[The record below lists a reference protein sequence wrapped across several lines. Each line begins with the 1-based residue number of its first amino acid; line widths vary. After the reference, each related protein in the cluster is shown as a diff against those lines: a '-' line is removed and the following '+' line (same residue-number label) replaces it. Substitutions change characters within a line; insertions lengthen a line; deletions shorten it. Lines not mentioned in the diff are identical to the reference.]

1 MFYVISFDGCGL
13 ESPLQSRTAASALAL
28 AQEAERNGCDNV
40 VIKVPGGEPL
50 SIDEFAELYCP
61 SESNAGG
68 LPPSSTPATASGSGS
83 ASPTAATGRAERRDR
98 QASEVE
104 ASQVALR
111 ESVAVTEKLVD
122 ESDTMLRRHR
132 KECDD
137 EEQQAFGRE

>member
-61 SESNAGG
+61 SESDAGG
-68 LPPSSTPATASGSGS
+68 SGP
-83 ASPTAATGRAERRDR
+83 ASPTAAADRAERRDR

-111 ESVAVTEKLVD
+111 ESIAATEKLVD

-137 EEQQAFGRE
+137 EEQQAGRE

>member
-28 AQEAERNGCDNV
+28 AQEAERNGCANV

-50 SIDEFAELYCP
+50 SIDEFAKLYCP
-61 SESNAGG
+61 AEPNAGG
-68 LPPSSTPATASGSGS
+68 SPASSTPAKASVSG
-83 ASPTAATGRAERRDR
+83 AAGRAERRDR

-104 ASQVALR
+104 ASQDALR
-111 ESVAVTEKLVD
+111 ESIAATEKLVD

-137 EEQQAFGRE
+137 EEQQAGRE